1 MANSVLD
8 MFSDELRDFLFK
20 KRAPDQEYLADKGM
34 DESYLSEMRFPLLQK
49 KQAWGWEGAG
59 YRLVIARGISGHEDI
74 NLINVELKKF
84 KFEAK
89 QGGSVDVEF
98 QAKGHPSGED
108 VGSLFEELGEE
119 VDLTLE
125 PPSAEKLAQMEL
137 DSQRED
143 EDEYD
148 EDDDHFNGAASTDQD
163 DEATSGVSAEET
175 EAALQEALSG
185 DDEDQ
190 LYQEAVKIVIAT
202 KNATISY
209 IQRGLRIGYNRAA
222 RLIERMEAEA
232 VVSEPDE
239 SGRREVLQS
248 AA

>member
-1 MANSVLD
+1 MFKLTNQICTLSSLNTRTEFHGDELKKAADINFKCTMANSVLD
-8 MFSDELRDFLFK
+8 MFDDELRDFLFK
-20 KRAPDQEYLADKGM
+20 KRAPDQEDLADKGM
-34 DESYLSEMRFPLLQK
+34 DEEYLSEMRFPLLQK

-108 VGSLFEELGEE
+108 VGSLFEELGED

-137 DSQRED
+137 DSQRE
-143 EDEYD
+143 EEYD
-148 EDDDHFNGAASTDQD
+148 EEKVA
-163 DEATSGVSAEET
+163 
-175 EAALQEALSG
+175 
-185 DDEDQ
+185 
-190 LYQEAVKIVIAT
+190 
-202 KNATISY
+202 
-209 IQRGLRIGYNRAA
+209 
-222 RLIERMEAEA
+222 
-232 VVSEPDE
+232 
-239 SGRREVLQS
+239 
-248 AA
+248 